1 LEKELRGLYF
11 VIFATLL
18 LAILLATLLYYH
30 FRARRSAEAI
40 WEEMLE
46 RLTWIDRAAIS
57 AIALDVVSES
67 GEPRPKGD
75 GFVLDRTA
83 IWRLLGGL
91 KGLEVVEHNCK
102 ILVELASYLQR
113 WYPEALVVAEQ
124 LRLNAREI
132 EWHVGRLKGAAQTGN
147 LESAFADYAQR
158 AVATYYVM
166 TRQLLALYDQASFP
180 RLAELKRAI

>member
-1 LEKELRGLYF
+1 LEKKLRSLYF

-18 LAILLATLLYYH
+18 LAVLIATLLYYH
-30 FRARRSAEAI
+30 FRARRSAEAM
-40 WEEMLE
+40 WEDMLE

-57 AIALDVVSES
+57 TIALDVVSES

-75 GFVLDRTA
+75 GFVLDGTA

-91 KGLEVVEHNCK
+91 EGLEIVEHNCK
-102 ILVELASYLQR
+102 VLVELASYVQR

-158 AVATYYVM
+158 AVATYYIM
-166 TRQLLALYDQASFP
+166 TRQLLVLYDQASSP

>member
-1 LEKELRGLYF
+1 LEKELRSFYF
-11 VIFATLL
+11 AIFATLL
-18 LAILLATLLYYH
+18 LAVLIATLLYYH
-30 FRARRSAEAI
+30 FRARRSADAV

-46 RLTWIDRAAIS
+46 RLTWIDRAVIS
-57 AIALDVVSES
+57 AIALDVVNES
-67 GEPRPKGD
+67 GEPRPEGD

-91 KGLEVVEHNCK
+91 EGLEIVEHNCK
-102 ILVELASYLQR
+102 ILIELATYLQR

-147 LESAFADYAQR
+147 LEGAFPDYAQS
-158 AVATYYVM
+158 AVATYYIM
-166 TRQLLALYDQASFP
+166 TRQLLALYDQTGFP
-180 RLAELKRAI
+180 RIAELQRAI